1 MIKKSSIWTNIILFG
16 IVCASFLLYS
26 SVFYPLL
33 NSDDAV
39 LILMLDSFRIPEDIY
54 FWGQNRVGSIIPLLG
69 QIPLKLFGINLL
81 WSESLIHYLVLILGF
96 AAFSTFLKSK
106 ISKVVFA
113 IVWFIPTDPFLGL
126 VRYSFGL
133 HYSFIAIGLY
143 LIKYYTEHK
152 VIKNIWKYLLW
163 ILTFISFLTAVWIT
177 ETAIVTIGIVLFVL
191 LIRHLTSHIKIA
203 YDSIVF
209 TIVSIV
215 LGVLIIY
222 VLKNVIT
229 IYEIGEYDQQLLNTP
244 SQFIS
249 AVSVL
254 FSKIIK
260 SFTFQSR
267 NPFLVIYNYLCLI
280 QIILVPLLIVM
291 RKTKRIHNW
300 QWIAIF
306 ILDGLSFLF
315 INVISHWSLLNGV
328 ARRYFVGIYIV
339 FWLAYLIFT
348 EHISNKRITVAI
360 HIVALITVIIGAA
373 SIPYGYKYVY
383 PKRLTPKAQVVSE
396 FKTLGKIGII
406 SDYWNSYG
414 TSFVDPK
421 NIKATPHDKC
431 EIRNHDLVDSVF
443 AQPKIFLIRDMWLDS
458 FPCIISQFGKELYR
472 VGDEF
477 RMGDCNVCEY
487 ELYRF
492 DTTLYVS
499 DLKHSL
505 YCPLLEDGLIL
516 TAQKNNDNIIYT
528 HIISGPYI
536 TLSPGD
542 YVVSFHILTNNGD
555 EAKSVGVID
564 VVADFGQN
572 TLASKKIMANINS
585 LSKSDSDAQLS
596 FSLSAITKNVEFRIY
611 YYGEADLLF
620 SHIDIKQTK

>member
-1 MIKKSSIWTNIILFG
+1 MIKKSSVWMNIILFG
-16 IVCASFLLYS
+16 ILCASFLLYS

-81 WSESLIHYLVLILGF
+81 WSESLTHYLVLILGF
-96 AAFSTFLKSK
+96 IAFSTFLKSK
-106 ISKVVFA
+106 IAKTVFA
-113 IVWFIPTDPFLGL
+113 IVWFLPTDPFLGL

-133 HYSFIAIGLY
+133 HYSFIAMGLY

-152 VIKNIWKYLLW
+152 VIKNSWKYLLW
-163 ILTFISFLTAVWIT
+163 ILAFICFLTAVWIT
-177 ETAIVTIGIVLFVL
+177 ESAIVTVGIILFIL
-191 LIRHLTSHIKIA
+191 LIKQLIEHKKIL

-209 TIVSIV
+209 SIV
-215 LGVLIIY
+215 AIGLGLLIIY

-229 IYEIGEYDQQLLNTP
+229 VNEICEYNQQLLNTP

-267 NPFLVIYNYLCLI
+267 NPFLMVYNYMCLI
-280 QIILVPLLIVM
+280 QIILIPTLIAM

-300 QWIAIF
+300 HWMTIF
-306 ILDGLSFLF
+306 ILDGMAFLF

-360 HIVALITVIIGAA
+360 HIVALATVIIGAA
-373 SIPYGYKYVY
+373 SIPYGYKYIY
-383 PKRLTPKAQVVSE
+383 PKRLTSKAQVVGE

-414 TSFVDPK
+414 TSFVDPG

-431 EIRNHDLVDSVF
+431 EIRNYDLVDSVF
-443 AQPKIFLIRDMWLDS
+443 AQPRIFLIRDMWLDS
-458 FPCIISQFGKELYR
+458 FPHIISQFGKKLSR

-492 DTTLYVS
+492 DTILYVS

-505 YCPLLEDGLIL
+505 YCPFLDDGLTIK
-516 TAQKNNDNIIYT
+516 AQKNNESIIYE

-536 TLSPGD
+536 TLSPGE
-542 YVVSFHILTNNGD
+542 YAVNFHVLTGNGEED
-555 EAKSVGVID
+555 KSVGVMD
-564 VVADFGQN
+564 VVSDFGKN
-572 TLASKKIMANINS
+572 IIASKKIRANVNS
-585 LSKSDSDAQLS
+585 LSTSNSNAQLS
-596 FSLSAITKNVEFRIY
+596 FSLSALTQNVEFRIY

-620 SHIDIKQTK
+620 SHIDIKQIK